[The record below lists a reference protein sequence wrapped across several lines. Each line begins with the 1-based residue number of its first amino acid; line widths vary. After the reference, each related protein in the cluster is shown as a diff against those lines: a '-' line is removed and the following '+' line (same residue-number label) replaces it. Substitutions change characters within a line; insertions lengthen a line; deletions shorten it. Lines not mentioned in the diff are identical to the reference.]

1 MTKTHTEA
9 CAEFGLKP
17 VYRGITKI
25 KNDRF
30 VLLVNTLSGKYED
43 EIEQG
48 LLRYEFQNQKKKPI
62 KKFGATGNNKEIL
75 DILQRHPVVVNLIVG
90 SKNSYTVT
98 HEATLFD
105 IGIKDGKPVF
115 HIRPISPVQMAIKNK
130 IDGFHFQWAVF
141 KQQRILEEDI
151 LNFIKTYQ
159 TSVCT
164 NVVHAFFSSIIKKF
178 SCVKCDTKQNLQCAH
193 TSKTRPELMKI
204 AASRVRAVDGTK
216 DMGEIVKEFI
226 KLHGEQSVLL
236 PMCQACH
243 YRYDNN

>member
-1 MTKTHTEA
+1 MPKTHTEA

-30 VLLVNTLSGKYED
+30 VLLVNTSCGKYED

-62 KKFGATGNNKEIL
+62 TKFGPTGNNMKIL
-75 DILQRHPVVVNLIVG
+75 KILQKHPVVVNLIVG

-98 HEATLFD
+98 YGATLYD
-105 IGIKDGKPVF
+105 VGMKDGKLVF
-115 HIRPISPVQMAIKNK
+115 HIKPMSPVQMAIKNK
-130 IDGFHFQWAVF
+130 IDGFHFGWAVF
-141 KQQRILEEDI
+141 KRQRILAEDV

-159 TSVCT
+159 SSVCT
-164 NVVHAFFSSIIKKF
+164 NVVHAFFAPIIKKF
-178 SCVKCDTKQNLQCAH
+178 SCVTCGTKQKLQCAH
-193 TSKTRPELMKI
+193 TSKTRPELI
-204 AASRVRAVDGTK
+204 QLAASRVSAVDGMK

-226 KLHGEQSVLL
+226 KMHGEEDVLV
-236 PMCQACH
+236 PMCDTCH
-243 YRYDNN
+243 HRYDNN